1 MTDRPTVRGGPPR
14 AETSP
19 TGGVPGV
26 RFTPSLADGSPP
38 GIDVRVERRHGALVV
53 RVAGNLDIYTVPTF
67 WRSLDPGPPGA
78 GAVVVDLAD
87 VALIDSAGIGALVR
101 LCHRLRED
109 HRPLAVA
116 CGRSAPLFRIT
127 GLASAL
133 GCAED
138 LEAALEGLRTV
149 GARR

>member
-1 MTDRPTVRGGPPR
+1 VRGGPPR
-14 AETSP
+14 AETCP

-53 RVAGNLDIYTVPTF
+53 RVAGNLDI
-67 WRSLDPGPPGA
+67 
-78 GAVVVDLAD
+78 
-87 VALIDSAGIGALVR
+87 
-101 LCHRLRED
+101 
-109 HRPLAVA
+109 
-116 CGRSAPLFRIT
+116 T